1 MSPKLIKTLLLAS
14 AIGFLVLWILEFRR
28 TSLAESY
35 WLLLLC
41 LIFLLSFQYYR
52 LKVPLLPGSGHK
64 PTSPA
69 APRKNPPPKRTRR
82 K

>member
-1 MSPKLIKTLLLAS
+1 MNPKLIKTLLLAT
-14 AIGFLVLWILEFRR
+14 ALGFLVLWILEFRR

-41 LIFLLSFQYYR
+41 LVFLLSFQYYR
-52 LKVPLLPGSGHK
+52 LKVPLLPGQGDPK
-64 PTSPA
+64 T
-69 APRKNPPPKRTRR
+69 PPPAPKSNPRKRTRR